1 MTSWGVPV
9 LGTACCHTSR
19 APRGF
24 DGDYGGSPCS
34 MGSEP
39 VAQWADGPV
48 MQFVRPGPK
57 FKKAPWPQQ
66 LFALFPLK
74 LFSPYH
80 LSILATVLGVSF
92 TWFTAIMSLANILIA
107 MSPEAWFLYYAAD
120 TPRFLCSFCLN
131 SRSGFIFGGFK
142 GNKGSFSSGSL

>member
-19 APRGF
+19 APWGF
-24 DGDYGGSPCS
+24 DGGYGGSPCS

-48 MQFVRPGPK
+48 MEFIRPGPK

-74 LFSPYH
+74 IIQSLPLKHTCHSARCQFH
-80 LSILATVLGVSF
+80 LVFCYYVSCK
-92 TWFTAIMSLANILIA
+92 LIA